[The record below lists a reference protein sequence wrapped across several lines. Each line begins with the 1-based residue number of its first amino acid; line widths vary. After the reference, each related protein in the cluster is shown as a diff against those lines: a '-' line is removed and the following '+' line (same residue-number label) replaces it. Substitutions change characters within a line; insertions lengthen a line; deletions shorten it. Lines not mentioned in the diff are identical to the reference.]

1 MKAKF
6 TTQDMIDMASD
17 LYDNKGMSR
26 LDIHIFL
33 TAERDCGLW
42 DASDETIER
51 VFDLIVG

>member
-1 MKAKF
+1 MKKKF

-17 LYDNKGMSR
+17 LYDNNGLSR
-26 LDIHIFL
+26 WEVHAFL

-42 DASDETIER
+42 DASDDTIER